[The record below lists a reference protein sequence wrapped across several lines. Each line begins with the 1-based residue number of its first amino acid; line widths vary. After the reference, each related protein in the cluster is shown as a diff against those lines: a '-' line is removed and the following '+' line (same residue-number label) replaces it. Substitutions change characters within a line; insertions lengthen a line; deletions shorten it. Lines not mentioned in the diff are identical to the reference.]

1 MMRQPPGKYWGSER
15 HEKWGHHWAK
25 GCNPHWPNGSRHCQ
39 EMGRN
44 RGEYEHVMI
53 WYEIMSYSTPFISI
67 LLPYSVLYYNITL
80 FISTCIHVSL
90 RDSMIIKFPSQS
102 SNILT
107 HHGGGFWLCFRP
119 LRVEDQ
125 KLPSFWPVVKE
136 NIWHCLKEIPS
147 SNVASW
153 EIPELAMRVCW
164 KKIQPATFESERVP

>member
-1 MMRQPPGKYWGSER
+1 
-15 HEKWGHHWAK
+15 
-25 GCNPHWPNGSRHCQ
+25 
-39 EMGRN
+39 
-44 RGEYEHVMI
+44 
-53 WYEIMSYSTPFISI
+53 
-67 LLPYSVLYYNITL
+67 
-80 FISTCIHVSL
+80 
-90 RDSMIIKFPSQS
+90 MIIKFPSQS

-153 EIPELAMRVCW
+153 EIPQLLMEVAEKIIELTGR
-164 KKIQPATFESERVP
+164 F